1 MKITL
6 VIASMDCGGAQRVM
20 SIIVNYWARKGW
32 KVTLLTIDDGSE
44 PPFYD
49 LEKSVL
55 HIPLEIAGASGNLL
69 AGLWNNLK
77 RIYVM
82 RQAIFY
88 SNPDVVLSF
97 IDETNVITLLA
108 TQGLNLP
115 VVVSVHTDPT
125 ACPISKIWEQLRQ
138 WTYPR
143 ADKIVVLSQAA
154 QNFFSPQLQNRIS
167 IIPNPVLRPK
177 FEKNPFGQQL
187 VKPAVIAL
195 GRFAEEKRFDL
206 LLQAFDKLK
215 DRHPQWTLTI
225 LGEGE
230 LRPELES
237 LRQELGLG
245 DRVYLPGV
253 VKNPYEFLQQ
263 ADLFVMSSSFEGFP
277 MALCEAMACGL
288 PVISTDCPSG
298 PREII
303 RDGVDGILVSKVDA
317 EALAAA
323 MDKLMSDEE
332 ERQRLAARAPEVTQ
346 RFSLE
351 TVMGM
356 WEAVISEVIGET

>member
-6 VIASMDCGGAQRVM
+6 VISNMSFGGAQRVM
-20 SIIVNYWARKGW
+20 SILVNYWARKGW
-32 KVTLLTIDDGSE
+32 KVTLLTMDDGSE

-55 HIPLEIAGASGNLL
+55 HIPLGIIGASVNLL

-97 IDETNVITLLA
+97 MDETNVITLLA

-206 LLQAFDKLK
+206 LLQAFNKLK

-245 DRVYLPGV
+245 DRVYLPGS

-263 ADLFVMSSSFEGFP
+263 ADLFAMSSSFEGFP

-323 MDKLMSDEE
+323 MDRLMSDEK

-346 RFSLE
+346 RFSLDKIME
-351 TVMGM
+351 M
-356 WEAVISEVIGET
+356 WEAAISEVIGET